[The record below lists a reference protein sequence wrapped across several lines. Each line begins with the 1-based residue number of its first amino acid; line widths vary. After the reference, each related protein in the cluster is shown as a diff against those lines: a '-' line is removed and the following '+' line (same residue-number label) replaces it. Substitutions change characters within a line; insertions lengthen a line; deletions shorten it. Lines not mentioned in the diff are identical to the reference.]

1 MSKKFTK
8 LIVLFLTVFTV
19 SYAQA
24 QDVGIIINEFSNG
37 VAGDSLEYV
46 ELLVVGCPGRGVYEP
61 PADPIDNNPDLIGP
75 DYNFVDL
82 RGWILDDNNGQLS
95 NGAATGITNG
105 HIRFANHPTWEKVP
119 VGSVIVI
126 YNTRRFALQATTSW
140 GSDDPQDG
148 IINNKVYI
156 LGIHAKDSLGT
167 SSLLEICNTNPN
179 TGDNTYT
186 GCTYAPTDT
195 NSWRNAIELRDL
207 GDALQIRKP
216 DGTFFHG
223 ISYGDIDGQPLA
235 SNPAGTQSAN
245 FAGTSGAGRVF
256 FLDNIPSSNYRLAA
270 SYTAS
275 TDLTTAD
282 GDASEQTPALQNNT
296 ANGSYIGNFKDP
308 TNGGPDQELCDLFT
322 FMAARGVSARWT
334 TTAMWEF
341 TPTGTWT
348 VYSTPPGVNAID
360 VTFQFT
366 TQPTSGVSVPSEGQY
381 SFVWTNDTYTPS
393 CVDADTVNVLFVDNP
408 IANAGPDVIVCGPV
422 GNLDAVPNLALGG
435 KWEFVPDSL
444 TQPIPTIFDI
454 RDPKSVINAAVVNG
468 APVFGRYRV
477 RWRVGAIGCEAVDVM
492 NIDFIPDDAVANA
505 GTDKPVCGLTTGL
518 AATGTP
524 GRWSVAESPIGSTTT
539 FGNSLAT
546 NSNVT
551 VSLAGTYKFV
561 WTIGITPCLKADT
574 VTVDFFNIPVAAAG
588 RDTTVCGNEYGLQ
601 GNTLGGTTGQWTQV
615 GGTTL
620 TNPFADASNPNTMVT
635 VPNTGGTYSFRW
647 SLSSTGLPVT
657 CNAQDD
663 VTVRF
668 IPLPNVIEGLLSAD
682 SLAGPD
688 AGYCGL
694 GGQTAA
700 LLPEDTDPTTTIS
713 GLWEYVSS
721 DPVGLPAPTI
731 LDPADPN
738 TGITVAQG
746 GTYTFKWI
754 VTVQTTGQGGSTIL
768 CPQSDTLNILFIDLP
783 GVNLPAP
790 EAGDSTGICG
800 VTPNHTIALDAEAA
814 PASYLGIW
822 GVSADADA
830 QPAGSTVDFADP
842 TDPKT
847 NVTVSLPGTYKFVWI
862 VGDTVTATNGE
873 EYICTV
879 SDLVKITF
887 IAIPDADPGRDTL
900 VCALNYQLQANLPI
914 GDIGGVATPTTG
926 VWTVAPGAPAGTD
939 VKFLPDPTTPN
950 ATVVVSSLDDNDNK
964 KAEGTYNLIWTL
976 TLGTCTDDD
985 TLTVDFVIPPTPK
998 AGADQVKCQFT
1009 TKLAAGSDTIPL
1021 LSGTVGTWSI
1031 FSQPTGGG
1039 ATDASFSN
1047 INDSLA
1053 TFTVASKVAGE
1064 YRLRWTYTRTYNGQV
1079 VCPKFDDVI
1088 IKFDP
1093 TPPANAGTD
1102 QNEVCATPGTTVL
1115 GATATANSTGA
1126 WSLLSTVP
1134 SGLTV
1139 NFVDATNPTTTAT
1152 FSAAGTYNLIWR
1164 VQGNQDVSCFNTDT
1178 VSITVTPPLATTV
1191 TDVAPLCGLTTTLTA
1206 TTTPTNL
1213 QTGLWTASPA
1223 TGVVFTSA
1231 TTPNTSVTVPA
1242 SGLYTFTWTTGNGVC
1257 TAFDNT
1263 IIDFSEPI
1271 VGASVTPI
1279 DQALYFGQTTTATAS
1294 VTSPS
1299 SATYTWSVVSGTLG
1313 SINPEDVNK
1322 AEPRFNPTE
1331 DSEYEVT
1338 IRSGNSCV
1346 ETRRITIRVI
1356 REIYVPNVFT
1366 PNGDGLYDTWVIREL
1381 DGFLKASVKVFNRWG
1396 DLVFEN
1402 NGPYTKPWDG
1412 TYKGKPVG
1420 TATYYWVIDK
1430 GQEVLA
1436 PDQKIIKGSVTVTY

>member
-8 LIVLFLTVFTV
+8 LIILLWTVFTV

-24 QDVGIIINEFSNG
+24 QDVGIVINEFSNG

-46 ELLVVGCPGRGVYEP
+46 ELLVVGCPGRGVY
-61 PADPIDNNPDLIGP
+61 AGNNPDLIGP
-75 DYNFVDL
+75 DFNFVDL

-119 VGSVIVI
+119 VGSIIVI
-126 YNTRRFALQATTSW
+126 YNTRRFALQATTPW

-167 SSLLEICNTNPN
+167 APLLEICNTNPN
-179 TGDNTYT
+179 AGDNTYT

-207 GDALQIRKP
+207 GDAMQVRKP

-223 ISYGDIDGQPLA
+223 ISYGDINGQPLA
-235 SNPAGTQSAN
+235 ANPVGTQSVN
-245 FAGTSGAGRVF
+245 FAGTSGAARVF
-256 FLDNIPSSNYRLAA
+256 FFDNIPSSNYRLTA

-282 GDASEQTPALQNNT
+282 GDASDQTPAVQNNT

-322 FMAARGVSARWT
+322 PMAARGVSSRWT

-393 CVDADTVNVLFVDNP
+393 CVDADTVNVLFVSNP
-408 IANAGPDVIVCGPV
+408 ISNAGPDVIVCGPV

-444 TQPIPTIFDI
+444 TQPVPTIFDI
-454 RDPKSVINAAVVNG
+454 RDPKTLINAAVVNG

-492 NIDFIPDDAVANA
+492 NIDFIPDDAVASA
-505 GTDKPVCGLTTGL
+505 GADKPVCGLTTGL
-518 AATGTP
+518 AATGIP

-574 VTVDFFNIPVAAAG
+574 VKVDFFNIPVAAAG
-588 RDTTVCGNEYGLQ
+588 RDTTVCGNVYGLQ

-620 TNPFADASNPNTMVT
+620 TNPFANASNPNTTVT
-635 VPNTGGTYSFRW
+635 VPNSGGTYSFRW
-647 SLSSTGLPVT
+647 SLTTTGPVA

-663 VTVRF
+663 VTVKF
-668 IPLPNVIEGLLSAD
+668 IPLPNVIEGLLTAD

-688 AGYCGL
+688 LGYCGL
-694 GGQTAA
+694 GGGTDAI
-700 LLPEDTDPTTTIS
+700 LPIDTDPTTTIS
-713 GLWEYVSS
+713 GLWEYVGSN
-721 DPVGLPAPTI
+721 PVGLPNPTI
-731 LDPADPN
+731 LTPTNPN
-738 TGITVAQG
+738 TGITAIQG
-746 GTYTFKWI
+746 GTYTFRWT
-754 VTVQTTGQGGSTIL
+754 VTVQVTGQGGTIIS
-768 CPQSDTLNILFIDLP
+768 CPQSGEIDILFIDVP
-783 GVNLPAP
+783 GGPNIAAIN
-790 EAGDSTGICG
+790 AGTDQAQVCGI
-800 VTPNHTIALDAEAA
+800 TPNHTTTL
-814 PASYLGIW
+814 
-822 GVSADADA
+822 
-830 QPAGSTVDFADP
+830 AGSAVPINYTGTWSVSNNP
-842 TDPKT
+842 TDKPT
-847 NVTVSLPGTYKFVWI
+847 GSTTVFANPVSPNTDVTVNLPGTYKFVWSNST
-862 VGDTVTATNGE
+862 TVTATDGKQ
-873 EYICTV
+873 YSCGV
-879 SDLVKITF
+879 SDTVAVTF
-887 IAIPDADPGRDTL
+887 VAIPDANPGKDTL
-900 VCALNYQLQANLPI
+900 VCALNYLLNANLPI
-914 GDIGGVATPTTG
+914 GAIGNTPTPTTG
-926 VWTVAPGAPAGTD
+926 VWTVVPGAPGT
-939 VKFLPDPTTPN
+939 VTFSPNATTPN
-950 ATVVVSSLDDNDNK
+950 ATATVDV
-964 KAEGTYNLIWTL
+964 EGEYNLIWTL
-976 TLGTCTDDD
+976 SLGTCTDDD
-985 TLTVDFVIPPTPK
+985 TLTVDFVIPPTPN
-998 AGADQVKCQFT
+998 AGLNQVRCEFT
-1009 TKLAAGSDTIPL
+1009 TTLAANSTATQL
-1021 LSGTVGTWSI
+1021 AGTTGAWSI
-1031 FSQPTGGG
+1031 VSQPTGGG
-1039 ATDASFSN
+1039 ATNASFSN
-1047 INDSLA
+1047 INDPLA
-1053 TFTVASKVAGE
+1053 TFTVASKVAGN
-1064 YRLRWTYTRTYNGQV
+1064 YNLRWTFTRTYDGLS
-1079 VCPKFDDVI
+1079 VCPVFDDVTI
-1088 IKFDP
+1088 QFDP

-1102 QNEVCATPGTTVL
+1102 QIAVCATPGTTVL

-1134 SGLTV
+1134 NGLTV
-1139 NFVDATNPTTTAT
+1139 NFGDVTNSQIANPNATAI
-1152 FSAAGTYNLIWR
+1152 FSAAGTYNLVWR
-1164 VQGNQDVSCFNTDT
+1164 VQGNQDASCFNTDT
-1178 VSITVTPPLATTV
+1178 VRIVVTPPLFTTI
-1191 TDVAPLCGLTTTLTA
+1191 TDVAPLCGLTTSLVA

-1213 QTGLWTASPA
+1213 QTGQWTASPT

-1231 TTPNTSVTVPA
+1231 TTPNTSVTVP
-1242 SGLYTFTWTTGNGVC
+1242 GTGIYTFTWTTGNGVC
-1257 TAFDNT
+1257 TATDNT
-1263 IIDFSEPI
+1263 VVDFSTPI
-1271 VGASVTPI
+1271 VGASVTPE
-1279 DQALYFGQTTTATAS
+1279 DQALYFGKTTTATAS

-1299 SATYTWSVVSGTLG
+1299 TVNYTWSVVSGTAN
-1313 SINPEDVNK
+1313 SIAIATINSPT
-1322 AEPRFNPTE
+1322 PTFNPTE

-1346 ETRRITIRVI
+1346 ETRRIKIRVI

-1366 PNGDGLYDTWVIREL
+1366 PNGDGLYDTWIIREL
-1381 DGFLKASVKVFNRWG
+1381 DGFTNASVKVFNRWG

-1402 NGPYTKPWDG
+1402 KGAYTKPWDG
-1412 TYKGKPVG
+1412 TYNGKPVG
-1420 TATYYWVIDK
+1420 TATFYYVIDK
-1430 GQEVLA
+1430 GENVPA
-1436 PDQKIIKGSVTVTY
+1436 PDKREIKGSVTVTY